1 MEKGHESGGQV
12 KKISISLSDDV
23 LDWVYENKEDLKVS
37 TFINRVLREHM
48 RSGDTCNV
56 CEELTRVERRL
67 GSLEKAM
74 VEYRSPGT
82 KSAGSIGTVAPA
94 TTRPAEVFGELV
106 HIRNVS
112 AENARAVI
120 GELVPFMRMKKVIY
134 RDLVL
139 QELFPH
145 TRSTITNE
153 INYWYNACK
162 GVLDTLIE
170 RGYVEKIEKGKYRW
184 VGGKR
189 QPVI

>member
-1 MEKGHESGGQV
+1 MEEGRESRGQV

-23 LDWVYENKEDLKVS
+23 LDWVYRNKEDLKVS
-37 TFINRVLREHM
+37 TFINKVLREHM
-48 RSGDTCNV
+48 RSVDTCNV
-56 CEELTRVERRL
+56 CDGLTRVERRL
-67 GSLEKAM
+67 DSLEKAI
-74 VEYRSPGT
+74 VEYRSLRA
-82 KSAGSIGTVAPA
+82 KSAGSLGPVAPA
-94 TTRPAEVFGELV
+94 TTRPAEVFGELI

-112 AENARAVI
+112 AENASAVME
-120 GELVPFMRMKKVIY
+120 ELVPFIQIKKVVY

-139 QELFPH
+139 HELFPH

-184 VGGKR
+184 IGGKG